1 MAADKPSLE
10 KQLEDYRFALQKYHM
25 KYAIRSL

>member
-10 KQLEDYRFALQKYHM
+10 KQLEDYRLLFQKYHM